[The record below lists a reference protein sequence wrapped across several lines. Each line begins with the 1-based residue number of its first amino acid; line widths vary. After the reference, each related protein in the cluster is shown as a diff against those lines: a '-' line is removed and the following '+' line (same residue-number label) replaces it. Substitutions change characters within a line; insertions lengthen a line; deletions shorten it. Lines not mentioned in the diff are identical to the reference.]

1 MAAGWRETGKAR
13 RETGKAR
20 RETGVAPWPAG
31 RQAPPSWPI
40 MHCRLREIGYSME
53 FQFLGT
59 SSGTPSK
66 TRNVAGL
73 ALRSVGGSRAARHWS
88 LVDCGEGTQHRI
100 LRTPWSLHE
109 LRAIF
114 ITHMHGDHC
123 YGLPGLLAS
132 AGMMNR
138 TAPLYLVGPAPLRRF
153 LQGVMDTTE
162 LGLPFPVEYVDVTE
176 VGAIDLLPDLAVA
189 STKLSHR
196 VPSWAYTFTERE
208 VERKLDTDKLA
219 AGGVARSA
227 AWGELQRGRNVTLA
241 DGRVLHAQ
249 DWLLPG
255 RKPLKIIVG
264 GDNDSPDLLIDE
276 ARDAEVLIHEATYTE
291 DVLRKVGPGP
301 QHSSA
306 RMTALAAA
314 KARVPNLVLTH
325 FSPRYQ
331 EGEGSPSM
339 ADIESEA
346 REVYAGQLFLARDFD
361 RYLLDRDG
369 RLGRKE

>member
-1 MAAGWRETGKAR
+1 
-13 RETGKAR
+13 
-20 RETGVAPWPAG
+20 
-31 RQAPPSWPI
+31 

>member
-1 MAAGWRETGKAR
+1 
-13 RETGKAR
+13 
-20 RETGVAPWPAG
+20 
-31 RQAPPSWPI
+31 
-40 MHCRLREIGYSME
+40 ME

-66 TRNVAGL
+66 ARNVTAL
-73 ALRSVGGSRAARHWS
+73 ALRSLGASRAARHWS

-132 AGMMNR
+132 AGMLNR
-138 TAPLYLVGPAPLRRF
+138 TAPLTLVGPAPLRPF
-153 LQGVMDTTE
+153 LEGVMATTE
-162 LGLPFPVEYVDVTE
+162 LGLPYPIEFIDVTGLADVE
-176 VGAIDLLPDLAVA
+176 VLPDLRVHATA
-189 STKLSHR
+189 LSHR
-196 VPSWAYTFTERE
+196 MPSWAYTFTERE
-208 VERKLDTDKLA
+208 VERRLDTAKLE
-219 AGGVARSA
+219 AGGVARGE
-227 AWGELQRGRNVTLA
+227 AWGELQRGRPVALA
-241 DGRVLHAQ
+241 DGRLLQPQ

-255 RKPLKIIVG
+255 RKPRKLIVG
-264 GDNDSPDLLIDE
+264 GDNDTPSLLVED

-291 DVLRKVGPGP
+291 EVLKKVGPGP

-314 KARVPNLVLTH
+314 AAGVPNLVLTH

-339 ADIESEA
+339 KDIENEA
-346 REVYAGQLFLARDFD
+346 REVYGGQLFLARDFD
-361 RYLLDRDG
+361 RYQLDRQG
-369 RLGRKE
+369 QLMLLA

>member
-1 MAAGWRETGKAR
+1 
-13 RETGKAR
+13 
-20 RETGVAPWPAG
+20 
-31 RQAPPSWPI
+31 
-40 MHCRLREIGYSME
+40 
-53 FQFLGT
+53 
-59 SSGTPSK
+59 
-66 TRNVAGL
+66 
-73 ALRSVGGSRAARHWS
+73 
-88 LVDCGEGTQHRI
+88 
-100 LRTPWSLHE
+100 
-109 LRAIF
+109 
-114 ITHMHGDHC
+114 
-123 YGLPGLLAS
+123 LPGLLAS